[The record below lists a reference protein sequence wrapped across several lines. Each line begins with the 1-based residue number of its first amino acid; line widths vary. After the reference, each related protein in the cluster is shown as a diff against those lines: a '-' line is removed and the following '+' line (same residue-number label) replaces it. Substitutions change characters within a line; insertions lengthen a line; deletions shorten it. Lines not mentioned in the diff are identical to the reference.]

1 MRDDKPT
8 RSHEDQALLAQ
19 QDVLELMARLGGDG
33 FDARAVLAG
42 VASGMAIMVGTVF
55 GPGAVSPWFA
65 NQARVA
71 AGELPH

>member
-1 MRDDKPT
+1 MKDAKPT

-19 QDVLELMARLGGDG
+19 HDVLELMARLGSEG

-42 VASGMAIMVGTVF
+42 VASGMAAMVASVF
-55 GPGAVSPWFA
+55 GMDAVAPWFA

-71 AGELPH
+71 AGEQPH